1 MHFLLTQPGYEDLVT
16 ALYLKGDEY
25 EFSDAV
31 FGVKSTLVI
40 DLGSADEEMAGR
52 YGVEVGCKVLRYG
65 FVMVEKETAAK
76 LKREQTEEAMRKM
89 GRSLESVDGLP
100 VPGLD

>member
-1 MHFLLTQPGYEDLVT
+1 MHFLLTHPGYEDLVT

-40 DLGSADEEMAGR
+40 DLGSADEELAGR
-52 YGVEVGCKVLRYG
+52 YGVEMGCKVLRYG
-65 FVMVEKETAAK
+65 FVMVEKETATK
-76 LKREQTEEAMRKM
+76 LRREQAEDAMRDM
-89 GRSLESVDGLP
+89 GRSLEWVDGLP
-100 VPGLD
+100 MPALD